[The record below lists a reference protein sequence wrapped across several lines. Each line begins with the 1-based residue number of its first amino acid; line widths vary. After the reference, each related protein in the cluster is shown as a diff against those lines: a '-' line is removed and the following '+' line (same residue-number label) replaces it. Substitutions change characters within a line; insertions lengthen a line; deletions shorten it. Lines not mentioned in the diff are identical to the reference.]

1 MVGSIL
7 LPAMNAVHQLQEPAA
22 GRRTPLRQAGKFP
35 HFQQLDRE
43 NRPGRQ
49 GPLGLV
55 LKDCRSGGWQRY
67 MKFLLI
73 DDHVLIRE
81 ALRGVLKELRRD
93 ATVLEAATCRQAEQ
107 LVEEHGDLEVILLDL
122 NLPDGDGFRV
132 LAQWR
137 EHHPEISIVV
147 LSASSDRDNV
157 VRALDIG
164 AVGFI
169 PKSAQRAVMIG
180 ALELVLSGGIYI
192 PPEILVRGTLALSNS
207 AAKEVAIDRL
217 QVSPADCGLTE
228 RQVEVLALMTQ
239 GKSNKAIGRVLALAE
254 PTVKNHVAALLKAL
268 KVKNRTEAAMAVVEY
283 GWDLRPTEK

>member
-1 MVGSIL
+1 
-7 LPAMNAVHQLQEPAA
+7 
-22 GRRTPLRQAGKFP
+22 
-35 HFQQLDRE
+35 
-43 NRPGRQ
+43 
-49 GPLGLV
+49 
-55 LKDCRSGGWQRY
+55 

-137 EHHPEISIVV
+137 EHHPAISIVL

-157 VRALDIG
+157 VRALDLG

-169 PKSAQRAVMIG
+169 PKSAQRAVMVG

-192 PPEILVRGTLALSNS
+192 PPEILVRG
-207 AAKEVAIDRL
+207 
-217 QVSPADCGLTE
+217 
-228 RQVEVLALMTQ
+228 
-239 GKSNKAIGRVLALAE
+239 ALAHCA
-254 PTVKNHVAALLKAL
+254 PTRAPPFSTVAP
-268 KVKNRTEAAMAVVEY
+268 VHR
-283 GWDLRPTEK
+283 

>member
-1 MVGSIL
+1 
-7 LPAMNAVHQLQEPAA
+7 
-22 GRRTPLRQAGKFP
+22 
-35 HFQQLDRE
+35 
-43 NRPGRQ
+43 
-49 GPLGLV
+49 
-55 LKDCRSGGWQRY
+55 

-122 NLPDGDGFRV
+122 NLPDGDGFRM

-157 VRALDIG
+157 VRALDLG

-192 PPEILVRGTLALSNS
+192 PPEILVRGALALSNS
-207 AAKEVAIDRL
+207 AAKEVANRPAASLARRLRADRAAGRGAR
-217 QVSPADCGLTE
+217 ADDAGEEQQGDRSRPRAGRAHGEEPCRRNPEGAEGEKPHRGRDGRGRAWVGFEAGRKIGMDIGGYRTASAWSWSCCFKNWPSTARNARGRTGLC
-228 RQVEVLALMTQ
+228 
-239 GKSNKAIGRVLALAE
+239 
-254 PTVKNHVAALLKAL
+254 
-268 KVKNRTEAAMAVVEY
+268 NR
-283 GWDLRPTEK
+283 W

>member
-1 MVGSIL
+1 
-7 LPAMNAVHQLQEPAA
+7 
-22 GRRTPLRQAGKFP
+22 
-35 HFQQLDRE
+35 
-43 NRPGRQ
+43 
-49 GPLGLV
+49 
-55 LKDCRSGGWQRY
+55 

-122 NLPDGDGFRV
+122 NLPDGDGFRM

-157 VRALDIG
+157 VRALDLG

-169 PKSAQRAVMIG
+169 PKSAQRAVMVG

-192 PPEILVRGTLALSNS
+192 PPEILVRGALAPSNA

-217 QVSPADCGLTE
+217 RVSPADCGLTE

-254 PTVKNHVAALLKAL
+254 PTVKNHVAAILKAL
-268 KVKNRTEAAMAVVEY
+268 KVKNRTEAAMAVVEH
-283 GWDLRPTEK
+283 GWDLRQDEK